1 MPDHSDTFDG
11 LVDLEVFGVP
21 PAAAME
27 KYGAAVARD
36 PAINVAPAANRARHG
51 VMRPSGTLKN
61 NLYLWALFALPTF
74 QVPPGSGSALS
85 LIALLTALMPSMSKQ
100 TMPPACGPRRVP
112 THSTFGA
119 LADSGRIEQRKNG
132 SYRMVLKGVDEIDWF
147 TDRPDRVEG
156 TWKPQKLLR
165 KWDKYFAS
173 SEPNA
178 QVTVEVGEQRELF
191 TFEMFKPKMKSGK
204 MMFNIKPLSKSSEDK
219 INGFTGKAMDKVS
232 LFIDNSS
239 INGPA
244 CWPNC
249 SGIGTWFFAPNF
261 QGAGVNLSNAN
272 LPYAN
277 LKNNVF
283 QFAQMVNLY
292 APKAD
297 FTDANLYYANLNN
310 ANLLDANLTGVTFNK
325 TNLTGANFSGA
336 TLANAYWKDT
346 ICPDGTMND
355 GALPCTAEQLNLA

>member
-1 MPDHSDTFDG
+1 MLRLNPLEEGRLVPTVVVVSEALVMPDHSDTFDG

-51 VMRPSGTLKN
+51 VMPPSGTLKN

-147 TDRPDRVEG
+147 TDRPFRSEG
-156 TWKPQKLLR
+156 LWKPQKLLR

-178 QVTVEVGEQRELF
+178 QSGFKAGEEQEMVM
-191 TFEMFKPKMKSGK
+191 FEMFKPKIKKGK
-204 MMFNIKPLSKSSEDK
+204 MIFNVKPPTDLGEDK
-219 INGFTGKAMDKVS
+219 LAGQQHRKLSGIS
-232 LFIDNSS
+232 LFIDDARPGVPS
-239 INGPA
+239 
-244 CWPNC
+244 CFLNC
-249 SGIGTWFFAPNF
+249 N
-261 QGAGVNLSNAN
+261 
-272 LPYAN
+272 
-277 LKNNVF
+277 
-283 QFAQMVNLY
+283 
-292 APKAD
+292 
-297 FTDANLYYANLNN
+297 
-310 ANLLDANLTGVTFNK
+310 
-325 TNLTGANFSGA
+325 GA
-336 TLANAYWKDT
+336 TLGGW
-346 ICPDGTMND
+346 ICLVSSLLVIFGCGSFT
-355 GALPCTAEQLNLA
+355 